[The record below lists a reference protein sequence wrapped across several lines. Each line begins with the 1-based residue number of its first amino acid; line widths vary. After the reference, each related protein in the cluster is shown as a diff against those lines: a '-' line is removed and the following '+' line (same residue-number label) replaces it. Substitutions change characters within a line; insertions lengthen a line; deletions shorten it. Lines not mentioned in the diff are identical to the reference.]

1 METRISVA
9 AVVPWQGMESI
20 CVLDVTAI
28 VLQQI
33 LCLMEGG
40 FASLVILIKFLTM
53 PVMRLTAHAVL
64 RKLAVLVK

>member
-9 AVVPWQGMESI
+9 AVVPRQGMETI

-40 FASLVILIKFLTM
+40 I
-53 PVMRLTAHAVL
+53 
-64 RKLAVLVK
+64 